1 MLNIH
6 NMMGKLIAPPPC
18 INRDINTEE
27 DANYKHLPSSKE
39 GV

>member
-6 NMMGKLIAPPPC
+6 NMMGKLIAPPC

-27 DANYKHLPSSKE
+27 GVNYKHLPYSKE